1 VRIVN
6 LFFPSWFSRGY
17 STPQNLLPNH
27 EEWVCLACIAGSIVT
42 DEENYGLNI
51 KLLIEGLCN
60 YICGK
65 MESGLHDQEI
75 SVEMICRDIHRIIM
89 EEVRLTNPPRRE
101 KSLLDYSSAFALF
114 DEDGNGDISAGEFQR
129 MLIRLQLFD
138 LLPEGKISSLLT
150 KFDTK
155 NKGYI
160 TVEDF
165 KTFIEN
171 YGFSEDRYE
180 DDYDFNDSDEG
191 EDDFGLSSN
200 TPPIT
205 ITKDSDLDWLV
216 WSIYKEACKVDPV
229 DPESVITEL
238 ESACVESEIIDNA
251 GSISKKELWS
261 LLFELKLKGNL
272 TAKQYD
278 QGLAHLMFS
287 ANEKNE
293 EILVDYESL
302 CRHIIRMGRAFNAM
316 AQEKRKEMEGKYQ
329 TLKNS
334 LLSEL
339 TSMVSAGSK

>member
-1 VRIVN
+1 M
-6 LFFPSWFSRGY
+6 
-17 STPQNLLPNH
+17 
-27 EEWVCLACIAGSIVT
+27 T
-42 DEENYGLNI
+42 DEESHGLNI

-60 YICGK
+60 YICGNR
-65 MESGLHDQEI
+65 ESCHPDQEI
-75 SVEMICRDIHRIIM
+75 SLDMICRDIYRIIM
-89 EEVRLTNPPRRE
+89 EEVRLSNPPRRD

-114 DEDGNGDISAGEFQR
+114 DEDGNGEISAGEFQR

-171 YGFSEDRYE
+171 FGESENQFE

-191 EDDFGLSSN
+191 EDDYGLSSN
-200 TPPIT
+200 TPPIA
-205 ITKDSDLDWLV
+205 ITKNSDLDWLV
-216 WSIYKEACKVDPV
+216 WSIYKEACKIDPI
-229 DPESVITEL
+229 DPESVISEL

-261 LLFELKLKGNL
+261 LLFELKLKGNI

-278 QGLAHLMFS
+278 QGLSHLMFS
-287 ANEKNE
+287 ANEKSE

-316 AQEKRKEMEGKYQ
+316 AQEKGKETESKYQ

-334 LLSEL
+334 LLGEL
-339 TSMVSAGSK
+339 TSMVSAESK